1 MTFTGYSTESRQLRL
16 LYSPSFPLNTCKN
29 KCFKKINVYLSNT
42 DKSPQRAAH
51 KTDLNKYEKM
61 LQKQDKP
68 ELRWRL
74 YKLISCSTLFSHDS
88 CTLYF
93 LWGKKP
99 VEFLRSWKSEI
110 FQCLFAFFRS
120 SFGFTMTWSFWLCVY
135 IIMSPIQ
142 SWCHLHYL

>member
-1 MTFTGYSTESRQLRL
+1 
-16 LYSPSFPLNTCKN
+16 
-29 KCFKKINVYLSNT
+29 
-42 DKSPQRAAH
+42 
-51 KTDLNKYEKM
+51 M

-74 YKLISCSTLFSHDS
+74 YELISCSTLFSHDS

-120 SFGFTMTWSFWLCVY
+120 SFGFTKTWSFWLCVY

-142 SWCHLHYL
+142 SWCHLEDCEFFLFIAIPFFSRSLLKNILMSMILFSWTNKRYIKVTFP